1 MEDTMKALLSTAG
14 ALALIATSAAA
25 NPPTGTPA
33 AFNNTQGPNGSAKT
47 VTLFAEVFDY
57 VAVWGEEDSAV
68 LNVADVTTDS
78 NTSGNNN
85 DTNDARTDKALFT
98 VTSNVTHDI
107 TLEWETWGDVN
118 LSNPTNDFDQANY
131 YNSAAECS
139 IGGTIKLDPNPA
151 PEFYNDAISGGG
163 TGTMTHEDAA
173 PTWAHEYGIGTEAS
187 PVHTNCPG
195 DIAAPGTYSLDVDI
209 TVSKAGA

>member
-1 MEDTMKALLSTAG
+1 MEDTMKARLSTAG

-33 AFNNTQGPNGSAKT
+33 AFNNAPSGSPKT

-57 VAVWGEEDSAV
+57 VAVWGEQDSAV

-78 NTSGNNN
+78 GTSGNNN
-85 DTNDARTDKALFT
+85 DNNAAKADKALFT

-107 TLEWETWGDVN
+107 TLEWETWEDAGMT
-118 LSNPTNDFDQANY
+118 SPTSFEQANY
-131 YNSAAECS
+131 HNSDANCS

-151 PEFYNDAISGGG
+151 PTAHNDAISGGG
-163 TGTMTHEDAA
+163 TGTMTHANAA

-187 PVHTNCPG
+187 PMHNTCPG
-195 DIAAPGTYSLDVDI
+195 DIAAPGTYSLDVNI